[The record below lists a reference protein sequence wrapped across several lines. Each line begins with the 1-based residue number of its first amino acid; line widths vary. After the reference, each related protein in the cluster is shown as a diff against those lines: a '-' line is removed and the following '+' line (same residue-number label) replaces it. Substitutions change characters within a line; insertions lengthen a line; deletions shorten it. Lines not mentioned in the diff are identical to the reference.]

1 MMYKMKKEIAKTED
15 KERIDFKKRNRLV
28 DERRVTI
35 V

>member
-1 MMYKMKKEIAKTED
+1 MKKEIAKTED